1 MPSKEKLRTTKSS
14 AKKKKSTVVDASSLH
29 TTQGDSGGPLMLE
42 SEPDRW
48 VSVGIVSYGYR
59 CAEPGKPG
67 VYTRV
72 ASYLDWIRTKAT
84 L

>member
-1 MPSKEKLRTTKSS
+1 
-14 AKKKKSTVVDASSLH
+14 
-29 TTQGDSGGPLMLE
+29 MLE